1 MELKELLG
9 EELYAQVE
17 AKITEANAGKEDKL
31 QHIRYADLS
40 EGNYVGKKKY
50 ETLEVEKGNLETQ
63 IATLNKTIAELKK
76 NNSDNEELQKTIET
90 LNANMATLKQ
100 ENEKTA
106 KTFALTQA
114 LQKAGVLDAEY
125 LIYKAGGIDKFNFD
139 KEGKPIGVDDVL
151 TPYKADETMAHLFKQ
166 EPKKPPYNPKGGNG
180 GSGVNPF
187 AKETFNLT
195 KQGEMLK
202 NNPEQAK
209 AMAVAAGVTL

>member
-17 AKITEANAGKEDKL
+17 AKITEANAEKEDKL

-63 IATLNKTIAELKK
+63 IATLNKT
-76 NNSDNEELQKTIET
+76 
-90 LNANMATLKQ
+90 
-100 ENEKTA
+100 
-106 KTFALTQA
+106 FALTQA

-125 LIYKAGGIDKFNFD
+125 LIYKAGGIDKFDFN
-139 KEGKPIGVDDVL
+139 KEGKPIGVDDIL
-151 TPYKADETMAHLFKQ
+151 APYKADETMAHLFKQ

>member
-17 AKITEANAGKEDKL
+17 EKINAANEGKEDKL
-31 QHIRYADLS
+31 THIRYADLS
-40 EGNYVGKKKY
+40 EGNYVRKDKY
-50 ETLEVEKGNLETQ
+50 EALGVEKGNLETQ
-63 IATLNKTIAELKK
+63 IKTLNKTIANLKK

-90 LNANMATLKQ
+90 LNSEMTKLK
-100 ENEKTA
+100 EDNVKAA
-106 KTFALTQA
+106 KTFALTQS

-139 KEGKPIGVDDVL
+139 KDGNPIGVEETL

-166 EPKKPPYNPKGGNG
+166 EQKKPPYNPKSGG
-180 GSGVNPF
+180 GSGETNPF

-195 KQGEMLK
+195 KQGELFRS
-202 NNPEQAK
+202 NPEQAK
-209 AMAVAAGVTL
+209 AMAAAAGVTL

>member
-17 AKITEANAGKEDKL
+17 EKINAANEGKEDKL
-31 QHIRYADLS
+31 THIRYADLS
-40 EGNYVGKKKY
+40 EGNYVGKSKY
-50 ETLEVEKGNLETQ
+50 EALEVEKGNLETQ
-63 IATLNKTIAELKK
+63 IKTLNKTIADLKK

-90 LNANMATLKQ
+90 LNSDMTKLKEDNIKAT
-100 ENEKTA
+100 
-106 KTFALTQA
+106 KTFALTQS

-139 KEGKPIGVDDVL
+139 KDGNPIGVEETL

-166 EPKKPPYNPKGGNG
+166 EQKKPPYNPKGGGGNG
-180 GSGVNPF
+180 EINPF

-195 KQGEMLK
+195 KQGELLK
-202 NNPEQAK
+202 SNPEQAK
-209 AMAVAAGVTL
+209 AMAAAAGVTL